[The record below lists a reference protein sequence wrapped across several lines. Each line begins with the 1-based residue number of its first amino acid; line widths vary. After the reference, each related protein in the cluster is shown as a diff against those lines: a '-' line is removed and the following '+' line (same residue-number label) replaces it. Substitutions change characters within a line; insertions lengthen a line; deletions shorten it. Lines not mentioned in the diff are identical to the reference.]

1 MAQLTKSLRKGWTI
15 GALTAWALGG
25 CTWFGPP
32 PEPTLNADQVLSTAA
47 AIAEQTRNAAT
58 PTFTLAPASPRATVP
73 LETGTPTPTGTP
85 TSAVVTADY
94 NANVRSGPGENYPVI
109 DVFLQ
114 GETAAAV
121 GKYDD
126 PVGGRWW
133 SIHRLAQGLD
143 GWVWGGAATFSGDD
157 ASVPFLVPPATPTKT
172 PVP

>member
-1 MAQLTKSLRKGWTI
+1 MAQLSKSFRRGWTVS
-15 GALTAWALGG
+15 ALAAWALGG
-25 CTWFGPP
+25 CTLFGPP
-32 PEPTLNADQVLSTAA
+32 ATPTLTADQVLSTAQ
-47 AIAEQTRNAAT
+47 AIAEQTRRAAT
-58 PTFTLAPASPRATVP
+58 PTFTLAPASPTATVP

-85 TSAVVTADY
+85 TSAVVKASY

-126 PVGGRWW
+126 PVDGRWW

-143 GWVWGGAATFSGDD
+143 GWVWGGAVVFSGDD
-157 ASVPFLVPPATPTKT
+157 ASVPFLVPPPTPTGT
-172 PVP
+172 P